1 MIPQVCINNPKVPK
15 CALEE
20 KPAAIRTQLVESQT
34 QALLAVS

>member
-20 KPAAIRTQLVESQT
+20 KPAAIRKPNPSPPY
-34 QALLAVS
+34 AVS